1 MILPGSNVA
10 RLRRIQAEKKATVN
24 ADMAAALDPRRPLP
38 ERRAALAAA
47 MGGPLHVH
55 PGHTRHRHPSAGDF
69 HTHDDW
75 TKG

>member
-10 RLRRIQAEKKATVN
+10 RLKEIQAEKRRTTN

-55 PGHTRHRHPSAGDF
+55 PGHARHRHPGSDF
-69 HTHDDW
+69 HVHDW
-75 TKG
+75 PKV